1 MRTKRKTRSKSGFG
15 RYDYVFSGIKLS
27 EPLSIKQIKSIFL
40 ILLHSYF
47 QNEIDEFFLESLA
60 GDLFFNLSKSP
71 NYIQSKDPELS
82 LALDSASDIVFF
94 LEKNDSESKKR
105 VKTIMKVLRGYY
117 IKNRNEIDHYSH
129 DSSD

>member
-1 MRTKRKTRSKSGFG
+1 MRAKRKTKSKSGFE

-40 ILLHSYF
+40 ILLHDYF

-60 GDLFFNLSKSP
+60 GDLYFNLSESP
-71 NYIQSKDPELS
+71 NYIQAKDPELS
-82 LALDSASDIVFF
+82 LALDSASDFVFF
-94 LEKNDSESKKR
+94 LQKNDSESKKR
-105 VKTIMKVLRGYY
+105 TKAIIKELKSYY
-117 IKNRNEIDHYSH
+117 IKNRNEIEHYSH